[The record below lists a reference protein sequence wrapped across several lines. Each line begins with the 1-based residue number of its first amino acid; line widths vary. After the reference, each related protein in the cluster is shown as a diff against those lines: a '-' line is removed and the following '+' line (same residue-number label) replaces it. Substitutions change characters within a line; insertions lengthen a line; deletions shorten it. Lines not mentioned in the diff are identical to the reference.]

1 MFPLIRIYS
10 SSSNT
15 GSCESPRILSHLLV
29 ICKSSQPCSTAIWF
43 KFAQRTDQG
52 VFQLYRHLFKIKEW
66 KNLCCKFST
75 FNIERRY
82 LYNLFT
88 MQDKYT
94 CSLLVSQ
101 QSYFVLIETKPQ
113 IIWLNH
119 RVMVNMWKYLR

>member
-52 VFQLYRHLFKIKEW
+52 VFQLTDIFLKLRSGKTCVANSPRLTLRDVI
-66 KNLCCKFST
+66 C
-75 FNIERRY
+75 II
-82 LYNLFT
+82 
-88 MQDKYT
+88 
-94 CSLLVSQ
+94 CSLCKINTPAVCSFLNRVI
-101 QSYFVLIETKPQ
+101 FVLIETKTQ